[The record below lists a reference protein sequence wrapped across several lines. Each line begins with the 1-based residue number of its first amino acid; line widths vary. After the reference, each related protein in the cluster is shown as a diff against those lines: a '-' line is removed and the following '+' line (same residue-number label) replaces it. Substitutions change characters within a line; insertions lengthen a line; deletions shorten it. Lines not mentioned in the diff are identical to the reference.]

1 MGDFFVVRAARRQG
15 VGNVV
20 VAELFARYP
29 GSWEIGFQGNNRG
42 APEFWRRVVSA
53 AAGTD
58 WREERR
64 PVPDKPHI
72 PDDHFILFTLAETL
86 MFANSAHL
94 YDAVYSFKDYRAES
108 EQLHALIEERS
119 PGASTLLDVACG
131 TGKHLEQLRAW
142 YEVSGLD
149 LDPQLLAIARERLGD
164 VELHEGD
171 MTAFSLGRRF
181 DVVTCLFSSIGY
193 VGTVERLDDAIA
205 AMAAHLNPGGVLI
218 VEPWLTPDVWIADRP
233 HLLSVDEPDLK
244 IARMTLSGREGRLAI
259 MHFEY
264 LVGTPAGIEAFS
276 ERHEAALFTD
286 EEYRQAFVAAGLSV
300 EHDPEGLIGRGLYIG
315 AARGERV
322 RSALAQLAEDPESPP
337 RGAGAVRIV
346 VSDSASAR
354 LRRDRHRSHAQVAGR
369 RLTEPE
375 RKRAPAGA
383 GAPSASRVASALK
396 RGGRSRGAQG
406 RRRRSSHRPR
416 CGSPHPR
423 SSTRR
428 TRENP

>member
-1 MGDFFVVRAARRQG
+1 
-15 VGNVV
+15 
-20 VAELFARYP
+20 
-29 GSWEIGFQGNNRG
+29 
-42 APEFWRRVVSA
+42 
-53 AAGTD
+53 
-58 WREERR
+58 
-64 PVPDKPHI
+64 
-72 PDDHFILFTLAETL
+72 

-108 EQLHALIEERS
+108 EQLRNLIEERS

-149 LDPQLLAIARERLGD
+149 LDPQLLALARERLGA
-164 VELHEGD
+164 VELNEGD
-171 MTAFSLGRRF
+171 MTAFSLERRF

-259 MHFEY
+259 MQFEY
-264 LVGTPAGIEAFS
+264 LVGTPTGIEAFS

-300 EHDPEGLIGRGLYIG
+300 EHDSEGLIGRGLYIG
-315 AARGERV
+315 QPV
-322 RSALAQLAEDPESPP
+322 SSA
-337 RGAGAVRIV
+337 
-346 VSDSASAR
+346 
-354 LRRDRHRSHAQVAGR
+354 
-369 RLTEPE
+369 
-375 RKRAPAGA
+375 
-383 GAPSASRVASALK
+383 
-396 RGGRSRGAQG
+396 
-406 RRRRSSHRPR
+406 
-416 CGSPHPR
+416 
-423 SSTRR
+423 
-428 TRENP
+428 

>member
-1 MGDFFVVRAARRQG
+1 
-15 VGNVV
+15 
-20 VAELFARYP
+20 
-29 GSWEIGFQGNNRG
+29 
-42 APEFWRRVVSA
+42 
-53 AAGTD
+53 
-58 WREERR
+58 
-64 PVPDKPHI
+64 
-72 PDDHFILFTLAETL
+72 

-108 EQLHALIEERS
+108 ERLHALIEERS

-149 LDPQLLAIARERLGD
+149 LDPQLLALARERLGD

-259 MHFEY
+259 MQFEY
-264 LVGTPAGIEAFS
+264 LVGTPTGIEAFS

-300 EHDPEGLIGRGLYIG
+300 EHDSEGLIGRGLYIG
-315 AARGERV
+315 QPV
-322 RSALAQLAEDPESPP
+322 SSA
-337 RGAGAVRIV
+337 
-346 VSDSASAR
+346 
-354 LRRDRHRSHAQVAGR
+354 
-369 RLTEPE
+369 
-375 RKRAPAGA
+375 
-383 GAPSASRVASALK
+383 
-396 RGGRSRGAQG
+396 
-406 RRRRSSHRPR
+406 
-416 CGSPHPR
+416 
-423 SSTRR
+423 
-428 TRENP
+428 